1 VKPKSTFSQRLRDW
15 LRLDSGPSLETSTE
29 ILELD
34 NQQLSS
40 ITLPESLQDRYRPLR
55 VLGRGAFGVVLL
67 ARDLLIGRLISIK
80 LLFQHRR
87 HDQEVYQQF
96 LQEARIAGQIEHPN
110 IVTIYDVHDDRRN
123 ACILMEYLAGGNLQR
138 RLELDGPLTEERAL
152 DHMLDIVDGL
162 RAAHQMG
169 VIHRDIKPQNIL
181 FDQNGRPVIT
191 DFGVA
196 QLPLDVNSALE
207 EDSDDALRIVGTP
220 EYMAPEQMV
229 LGSPVDGRADLY
241 AAGLLCYEMLTGKR
255 LFTFTRQLTIEQ
267 LAEQAHKLDVA
278 ALAEFP
284 AHVSRPTQEAVLKM
298 TARQPAQRYPDA
310 GAALLALQTA
320 QLSLQSA
327 SGAEQPGLTTEISL
341 NRQEMYQDI
350 LRLFLVDGV
359 VSPPERRELDKRA
372 ERLGVKPEM
381 ARHLEEEI
389 RQELGLP
396 LQQHLVDYEAR
407 VERALSDGA
416 LTPADEASLA
426 RLAEQYNIPNHE
438 QRKVL
443 DRVMIKLHMKEE

>member
-1 VKPKSTFSQRLRDW
+1 
-15 LRLDSGPSLETSTE
+15 
-29 ILELD
+29 
-34 NQQLSS
+34 
-40 ITLPESLQDRYRPLR
+40 
-55 VLGRGAFGVVLL
+55 
-67 ARDLLIGRLISIK
+67 
-80 LLFQHRR
+80 
-87 HDQEVYQQF
+87 
-96 LQEARIAGQIEHPN
+96 
-110 IVTIYDVHDDRRN
+110 
-123 ACILMEYLAGGNLQR
+123 
-138 RLELDGPLTEERAL
+138 
-152 DHMLDIVDGL
+152 
-162 RAAHQMG
+162 
-169 VIHRDIKPQNIL
+169 
-181 FDQNGRPVIT
+181 
-191 DFGVA
+191 
-196 QLPLDVNSALE
+196 
-207 EDSDDALRIVGTP
+207 
-220 EYMAPEQMV
+220 
-229 LGSPVDGRADLY
+229 
-241 AAGLLCYEMLTGKR
+241 
-255 LFTFTRQLTIEQ
+255 
-267 LAEQAHKLDVA
+267 
-278 ALAEFP
+278 
-284 AHVSRPTQEAVLKM
+284 M